1 MEMVVDSRLAPSSF
15 SKVRVMN
22 SFAGLVSQ
30 SKISE
35 HIVEHPTEKA
45 CIYNNAPHVTFLHSK
60 FLTTP

>member
-1 MEMVVDSRLAPSSF
+1 
-15 SKVRVMN
+15 MN